1 MSDAEPRLSRLS
13 DLASGLALHEHRC
26 LIYDTQE
33 EQFAAALPFLRAG
46 LERGERCL
54 YIADENN
61 GATVLDALRKG
72 GTEVDR
78 YVRSRALIVT
88 GKRETYLKPRHF
100 DPDWWIGF
108 LSQATDEVGDVKF
121 SGLRTL
127 LGEMTWAIGEDVAP
141 DSLIEYEAKLTH
153 FVHDHDVRVLCQYN
167 RKRFSPELI
176 LGIIRTHPVVVYGG
190 IVCRNPY
197 YVPPDELLKPHQASL
212 EVERLLKNILTWED
226 SFAQLRA
233 LAARLE
239 SVREEERT
247 RAAREIHD
255 ELGQALTAIKLEY
268 TALLRDLPAGDGPVN
283 QRSQTILTLLDKA
296 FQSVRRI
303 ATELRP
309 GILDDLGLAAAVEW
323 VTEEFQARTGTKVQ
337 VSLPD
342 ADIAMD
348 REHATA
354 LFRILQETL
363 TNVARH
369 ANATRVDVRL
379 AKEKGN
385 LLLEVRDNGKG
396 ISDEQLSG
404 GKSLGLLGMRER
416 ASLLGGEITISGIP
430 GKGTTVSVRIPEA
443 PHTSSEQSK

>member
-1 MSDAEPRLSRLS
+1 VSDAEPHLAGLSE
-13 DLASGLALHEHRC
+13 LAGGLGLHEHRC

-46 LERGERCL
+46 LARGERC
-54 YIADENN
+54 IFVADENS
-61 GATVLDALRKG
+61 AAAVLDALRKG
-72 GTEVDR
+72 GIDVDG
-78 YVRSRALIVT
+78 YVKSGGLIVT
-88 GKRETYLKPRHF
+88 GKQGTYLRGRRF
-100 DPDWWIGF
+100 DPDWLIGL
-108 LSQATDEVGDVKF
+108 LSQATGEQGGDRF
-121 SGLRTL
+121 SGLRI
-127 LGEMTWAIGEDVAP
+127 LGEMTWALEADVP
-141 DSLIEYEAKLTH
+141 LDSLIEYEAKLTH
-153 FVHDHDVRVLCQYN
+153 FVHDHNVRVLCQYN
-167 RKRFSPELI
+167 RNRFSPEL
-176 LGIIRTHPVVVYGG
+176 LLRVIRTHPVVVYGAL
-190 IVCRNPY
+190 VCRNPY
-197 YVPPDELLKPHQASL
+197 YVPPEELLKPHQASL
-212 EVERLLKNILTWED
+212 EVERLLKNILSWED

-255 ELGQALTAIKLEY
+255 ELGQALTAIRLEY
-268 TALLRDLPAGDGPVN
+268 MALLRDLPAGQGPAS
-283 QRSQTILTLLDKA
+283 QRSQTILTLLDQA

-323 VTEEFQARTGTKVQ
+323 VTEEFRARTGMKVQ

-342 ADIAMD
+342 ADIAID
-348 REHATA
+348 RERATA

-369 ANATRVDVRL
+369 ANATWVYVRL
-379 AKEKGN
+379 TKENGD

-396 ISDEQLSG
+396 ISEEQLST

-416 ASLLGGEITISGIP
+416 AALLGGEITISGVP
-430 GKGTTVSVRIPEA
+430 GRGTTVSVRIPEA
-443 PHTSSEQSK
+443 SNAHPE